1 MKRWEYMIIDSDDM
15 KKHLSFKEPD
25 RDKLEEYFDVL
36 GSRGWEIINIDFY
49 DLEFRGGFSGVAK
62 RELSKA

>member
-1 MKRWEYMIIDSDDM
+1 MNRWEYMIVGSNDM
-15 KKHLSFKEPD
+15 RKRLSFKEPD
-25 RDKLEEYFDVL
+25 REKLEEYLDVL

-62 RELSKA
+62 RKKS